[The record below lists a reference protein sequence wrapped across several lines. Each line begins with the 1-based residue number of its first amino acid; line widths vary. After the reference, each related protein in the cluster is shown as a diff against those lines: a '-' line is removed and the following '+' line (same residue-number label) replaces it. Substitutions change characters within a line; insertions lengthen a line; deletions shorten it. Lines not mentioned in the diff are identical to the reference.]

1 MTRVVAVSLVWL
13 LAVLVAPTRGQ
24 TEETLE
30 DVLKKLDE
38 RTAQI
43 EDLTA
48 NFTQEKHSIL
58 LREPLVSKGRVW
70 VLGDKV
76 KWETREPRPSLM
88 LVSNRSA
95 RLYDQESNRVEV
107 YPLSAGL
114 AAIIGTPLPRFSRLK
129 DSFLIERVQPDN
141 ESEQIVLKLS
151 PLDEKLA
158 EHITSITVWIDPG
171 IPAATA
177 LEMVDAEGDRTKITF
192 SKIKLDQGLDD
203 TDLELD
209 LPEDVTI
216 EYPMGPVPE
225 SDGL

>member
-1 MTRVVAVSLVWL
+1 MKRLIAASLIWIM
-13 LAVLVAPTRGQ
+13 ATTVAPIRGQ
-24 TEETLE
+24 TEVSIDDL
-30 DVLKKLDE
+30 LARLDE

-76 KWETREPRPSLM
+76 KWETKEPRTSLM

-95 RLYDQESNRVEV
+95 RLYDQESKRVEV

-129 DSFLIERVQPDN
+129 DSFLIERVRSDDDSKQV
-141 ESEQIVLKLS
+141 VLKLS

-158 EHITSITVWIDPG
+158 EHIKSITVWIDPKL
-171 IPAATA
+171 PAATA

-192 SKIKLDQGLDD
+192 SRIKLNQGLED
-203 TDLELD
+203 TDFELD
-209 LPEDVTI
+209 LPDDVTI
-216 EYPMGPVPE
+216 EYPMGPIPE

>member
-1 MTRVVAVSLVWL
+1 MKRLIAASLVWI
-13 LAVLVAPTRGQ
+13 LATTVAPIRGQ
-24 TEETLE
+24 TEVPIDEL
-30 DVLKKLDE
+30 LAKLDE
-38 RTAQI
+38 RTSQI

-48 NFTQEKHSIL
+48 NFIQHKRSIL

-70 VLGDKV
+70 VLGNKV
-76 KWETREPRPSLM
+76 KWETKEPRTSLM

-95 RLYDQESNRVEV
+95 KLYDQESKRVEV

-129 DSFLIERVQPDN
+129 ESFLIERVQSDD
-141 ESEQIVLKLS
+141 ESEQVVLRLT
-151 PLDEKLA
+151 PLDEELA
-158 EHITSITVWIDPG
+158 EHIKSITVWIDPK

-192 SKIKLDQGLDD
+192 SRIKLNQGLED
-203 TDLELD
+203 TDFELS
-209 LPEDVTI
+209 LPDDVTI
-216 EYPMGPVPE
+216 EYPMGPIPE

>member
-1 MTRVVAVSLVWL
+1 MTRWVAISLVWL
-13 LAVLVAPTRGQ
+13 LAVLVTPACGQ
-24 TEETLE
+24 AEESLD

-76 KWETREPRPSLM
+76 KWETREPRPSVM

-129 DSFLIERVQPDN
+129 DSFLIERV
-141 ESEQIVLKLS
+141 
-151 PLDEKLA
+151 
-158 EHITSITVWIDPG
+158 
-171 IPAATA
+171 
-177 LEMVDAEGDRTKITF
+177 
-192 SKIKLDQGLDD
+192 
-203 TDLELD
+203 
-209 LPEDVTI
+209 
-216 EYPMGPVPE
+216 
-225 SDGL
+225 